1 MDQAPIV
8 AVQHRRAVPITPLL
22 AVLLT
27 VVLTLAWALRDWS
40 ALSAF
45 RLPDND
51 DMMRLAQVRDWV
63 AGQSFWDLSQ
73 HRLGPP
79 GGASMHW
86 SRIADLGPA
95 AIIVTLSP
103 LLGQVAA
110 EQAMLLIYPGALF
123 LAALLIGAR
132 IVRHLSRRAETTS
145 VVVLALAFPSASLF
159 IPGRIDHHGLQIVLT
174 LWFTERLVARPN
186 WRSGAVMGIATALSL
201 AVGLETLPLLLAGMA
216 ALFVRHVV
224 APVRGQ
230 LLGFAFGLG
239 GLTLAFLLTIR
250 PLVWPH
256 QWCDGFTPAST
267 AATLFAAGWFGAVA
281 LVRLDDWKHRLALG
295 AALGALLLPM
305 VFRTSGVCLSGPY
318 GAMDPL
324 LQRLWMSRVGEALSL
339 FQQDSVG
346 VALSYGAFGLVGVAA
361 LAVLLRQGAWRSR
374 KWQAFAILYFA
385 GALLTLAQI
394 RATYVVSAL
403 AAVPVAI
410 LLDRFRART
419 SNPWARVLAWL
430 FAVGFSW
437 NLAGIYYDQLFAQPV
452 IAAKLRLGAC
462 TGAGQIRALAALPRG
477 RVIAPLDSAS
487 YILGGTRH
495 SAIAAAYHRNNP
507 GNLAMYRFFLGSPA
521 QAQAIARSWHAD
533 YVVVCRDSFGEL
545 GPAMVDDHRRLIGRI
560 RAGQI
565 PDWLQPLPRTADGPL
580 IFRMKVSL

>member
-1 MDQAPIV
+1 MDQPPIV
-8 AVQHRRAVPITPLL
+8 ALRHRRAVPTTPLL
-22 AVLLT
+22 ALLLAL
-27 VVLTLAWALRDWS
+27 VLTGAWALRDWS

-95 AIIVTLSP
+95 AIIFTLTP
-103 LLGQVAA
+103 LLGRVAA
-110 EQAMLLIYPGALF
+110 EQAMLLLYPGTLF
-123 LAALLIGAR
+123 LTALLIGAR
-132 IVRHLSRRAETTS
+132 IVRNLRSRAETLS

-159 IPGRIDHHGLQIVLT
+159 LPGRIDHHGLQIVLI
-174 LWFTERLVARPN
+174 LWFTERLVARPG
-186 WRSGAVMGIATALSL
+186 WRSGAAMGIATAVSL

-216 ALFVRHVV
+216 ALFARHVV
-224 APVRGQ
+224 APVRSQ
-230 LLGFAFGLG
+230 LLGFACALG
-239 GLTLAFLLTIR
+239 GLTLVFLATIR

-256 QWCDGFTPAST
+256 EWCDGFTPAST
-267 AATLFAAGWFGAVA
+267 DATLLAAGWFGAIA

-295 AALGALLLPM
+295 TGFGTLLLPL
-305 VFRTSGVCLSGPY
+305 VLHTSGVCLTGPY
-318 GAMDPL
+318 GAMDPM

-339 FQQDSVG
+339 FQQDSFG
-346 VALSYGAFGLVGVAA
+346 VALSYGAYGLVGAAA
-361 LAVLLRQGAWRSR
+361 LFVLLRQGAWRSR
-374 KWQAFAILYFA
+374 KWQAFAILYA
-385 GALLTLAQI
+385 SGALLTLAQI

-410 LLDRFRART
+410 LLERIRART
-419 SNPWARVLAWL
+419 TSPWPRVLAWL

-437 NLAGIYYDQLFAQPV
+437 NLMGVYWDQLFAQPV

-462 TGAGQIRALAALPRG
+462 TGAGQVRALAALPPA

-521 QAQAIARSWHAD
+521 QARAIARSWHAD
-533 YVVVCRDSFGEL
+533 YVVACRDSFGEL
-545 GPAMVDDHRRLIGRI
+545 GPAMVDDRRRLIGRI

-565 PDWLQPLPRTADGPL
+565 PDWLQPLPRTSDGPL
-580 IFRMKVSL
+580 IFRVKVGL